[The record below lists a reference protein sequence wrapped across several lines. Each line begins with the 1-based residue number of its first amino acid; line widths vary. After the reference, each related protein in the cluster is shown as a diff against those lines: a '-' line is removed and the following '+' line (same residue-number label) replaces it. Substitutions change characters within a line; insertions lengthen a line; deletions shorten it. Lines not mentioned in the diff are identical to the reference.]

1 VRSMTGFGKA
11 TREGPAGSVA
21 AEVRSFN
28 HRTLKITLRLPP
40 ALAGFESD
48 LESRVRESL
57 SRGAVFGTLRCGR
70 PKAATGPLLDEALAR
85 RYAEALAEL
94 GAQLGLPG
102 QPDIAMVAGLPGVI
116 LSAPTGEERA
126 EELGGTAEEAL
137 DAALEDLGASR
148 SREGAALHRD
158 FTSRTKRIAAAL
170 RKVSARAPKLKAAA
184 RERLGR
190 RLREALPGTGD
201 PSLRDAVA
209 REVAMMAERGDI
221 AEELTR
227 LQHHLGAFRDAAA
240 GKGEVGRRL
249 DFLLQEMLREVNT
262 IGSKSQDAAIASA
275 VVDMKVE
282 VDRMK
287 EQAAN
292 VE

>member
-1 VRSMTGFGKA
+1 MTGFGKG

-21 AEVRSFN
+21 CELRSFN
-28 HRTLKITLRLPP
+28 HRTLKVTLRLPP

-48 LESRVRESL
+48 LEGRVRESL
-57 SRGAVFGTLRCGR
+57 SRGAVFGTLRSGR
-70 PKAATGPLLDEALAR
+70 PKVGTGPLVDEALAR

-94 GAQLGLPG
+94 GSDLGIPG
-102 QPDIAMVAGLPGVI
+102 QPDLALLAGLPGVI
-116 LSAPTGEERA
+116 QTAPTGEERA
-126 EELGGTAEEAL
+126 EELGATAEEAI
-137 DAALEDLGASR
+137 DAALKDLGASR

-158 FTSRTKRIAAAL
+158 FTLRTKRVESAL
-170 RKVSARAPKLKAAA
+170 RKVRARAPRMAAA
-184 RERLGR
+184 SRERLGK
-190 RLREALPGTGD
+190 RLREALPGHPD
-201 PSLRDAVA
+201 AALRDAVA
-209 REVAMMAERGDI
+209 REVAVMAERGDVT
-221 AEELTR
+221 EEVTR
-227 LQHHLGAFRDAAA
+227 LQHHIDAFRSAAA
-240 GKGEVGRRL
+240 ARGEVGRRL

-262 IGSKSQDAAIASA
+262 IGSKSQDAALASA